1 MSSGMI
7 GYIRPG
13 LSCQLTLKSPIHR
26 TSPVVLSMWP
36 CKILL
41 ASKFSYLLFSNPTC
55 KTQTGTANACEE
67 TTNSNPP
74 GPMKLSSRST
84 AGGRLC
90 CAFYQPLHLVGKCWV
105 KTILLSQTIM
115 LWLFFIQFSL
125 QGHRLITGGVA
136 LRWLSQSALP
146 SKAFKAETHTS
157 FDCLNPSALHI
168 ANAPPYHNYI
178 STTTHA
184 PALL

>member
-7 GYIRPG
+7 SYIRAG
-13 LSCQLTLKSPIHR
+13 LSCQLTLKSPTHR

-41 ASKFSYLLFSNPTC
+41 TSKLFFNPTC
-55 KTQTGTANACEE
+55 KSQTGTANAWEE

-74 GPMKLSSRST
+74 GPIKLSSRST

-90 CAFYQPLHLVGKCWV
+90 CAFCRPLHLVRKCWV

-115 LWLFFIQFSL
+115 FWLFFIQFSL
-125 QGHRLITGGVA
+125 QGHRLSTGGVA

-146 SKAFKAETHTS
+146 SKVFKAETHTS
-157 FDCLNPSALHI
+157 FDCLKSSALHI
-168 ANAPPYHNYI
+168 ASAPPYHNYI